1 MAGLGDVAGDFLKSD
16 KGEQISDSALD
27 KAADAASAKAGDSH
41 QEQIDKVR
49 DAADGKLGN
58 E

>member
-1 MAGLGDVAGDFLKSD
+1 MAGLGDVAGNFLNSD

-27 KAADAASAKAGDSH
+27 KAAGAASAKAGDSH
-41 QEQIDKVR
+41 EEQIDKIR
-49 DAADGKLGN
+49 DAADGKLGD